1 MQKTTNVTTMNV
13 EWDPA
18 KADYNLGKHRVAFED
33 AVHVFYDT
41 GRIEAHDGRE
51 SYGEDRWATIGLVY
65 PAVLYVVYTV
75 RDGDTIRLI
84 SARKAN
90 AHEQKQYRQANP

>member
-1 MQKTTNVTTMNV
+1 MKV
-13 EWDPA
+13 EWDPTKAA
-18 KADYNLGKHRVAFED
+18 KNLNKHAVAFED
-33 AVHVFYDT
+33 AVRVFYDA
-41 GRIEAHDGRE
+41 GRIEMHDGRD

-65 PAVLYVVYTV
+65 PAILYVVYTV
-75 RDGDTIRLI
+75 RDGDTVRLI